1 MSDERYTVI
10 LGDRRYAIHRKW
22 AKPNKPFGF
31 LSDQLV
37 MLIGRRLLAW
47 SPSHG

>member
-1 MSDERYTVI
+1 MAARQLSRTEIAISGMIVIGTV
-10 LGDRRYAIHRKW
+10 
-22 AKPNKPFGF
+22 GF

-37 MLIGRRLLAW
+37 MLVGRRLLAW